1 MGIRVVHFL
10 IREIEISR
18 KERYRPTDPLPVLWT
33 TFMYL
38 QALLKPRK
46 SAQFGKYYESSN
58 STPLARAYKQLRL
71 AESLID
77 RGYCGNM
84 LPLVKQ

>member
-1 MGIRVVHFL
+1 
-10 IREIEISR
+10 
-18 KERYRPTDPLPVLWT
+18 
-33 TFMYL
+33 MYL
-38 QALLKPRK
+38 KALLKPSK
-46 SAQFGKYYESSN
+46 SAQFGKYYESAN

-77 RGYCGNM
+77 REYCGNM

>member
-1 MGIRVVHFL
+1 MGIKVVHFL

-18 KERYRPTDPLPVLWT
+18 KTRYRPTDPIPVLWA

-38 QALLKPRK
+38 QTLLNPCK
-46 SAQFGKYYESSN
+46 SAQLGKYYERLN

-84 LPLVKQ
+84 LTLVKQ

>member
-1 MGIRVVHFL
+1 MGIRVVHFQT
-10 IREIEISR
+10 REIEISQ
-18 KERYRPTDPLPVLWT
+18 KTRYRPTDPIPVLWA

-38 QALLKPRK
+38 QALLKPNK
-46 SAQFGKYYESSN
+46 SAQFGKYYESAN